1 METPNMEKN
10 IERRLE
16 VLLREME
23 GIGDVLF
30 GSVTVNR
37 NRKARK
43 KKPGVYV
50 SPEHYTF
57 NYKNAEGKR
66 CWKRIPAGCIG
77 RVRELVGAGKRWKKL
92 EAEYEALAT
101 EAAWELAAG
110 KKTSGCRDRG

>member
-1 METPNMEKN
+1 MEKN
-10 IERRLE
+10 FEQRME
-16 VLLREME
+16 ALLRVME

-37 NRKARK
+37 NRKTRK

-101 EAAWELAAG
+101 EAAWERAAG